1 MADIT
6 IADFGGLLSR
16 NDYNTAVNEA
26 FNPANY
32 FNVRATSKART
43 SVFNL
48 SPKITISDN
57 AVACGKYVIGEC
69 KAPSTLTVTAD
80 HAWSVNDPI
89 AECYDFHEVMDV
101 DYKKEI
107 LAEAILAE
115 GEKKAVNSFNDLL
128 KMNTGHEAVRIYK
141 TSNGIRQIASMV
153 QTLKREGYRNR
164 DMIILVADSFYTSM
178 SVNTDFGNPEAMA
191 NNKDVQDINIA
202 DYFMRKMG
210 VEVRPIDD
218 DMLNNGN
225 TNYGGEHIVMVGY
238 IKPITVYVEWCHK
251 PVNLV
256 DVVDSEYDNVFLRG
270 SGWTGLGC
278 ADTGAICV
286 AKVNGELID
295 GVNPHIDTTH
305 DGPNKQK
312 PSDKK

>member
-32 FNVRATSKART
+32 FNVKATSKART

-57 AVACGKYVIGEC
+57 AVACGKYTIGEC

-80 HAWSVNDPI
+80 HPWSVNDPI

-115 GEKKAVNSFNDLL
+115 GEKKAINSFNDLL
-128 KMNTGHEAVRIYK
+128 KMNAGHRAENINQ
-141 TSNGIRQIASMV
+141 TSEGIRKIAGMV
-153 QTLKREGYRNR
+153 QTLKKEGYRNR
-164 DMIILVADSFYTSM
+164 DMIILVGEQLYTSIALNLDLGTQHQFKT
-178 SVNTDFGNPEAMA
+178 VQEI
-191 NNKDVQDINIA
+191 DVA
-202 DYFMRKMG
+202 GYFMRTMG
-210 VEVRPIDD
+210 VEVRPIED

-225 TNYGGEHIVMVGY
+225 TDYDGERVVMVGY

-251 PVNLV
+251 PVDLV

-286 AKVNGELID
+286 AKANGEIFD
-295 GVNPHIDTTH
+295 GVKPHQDTTH
-305 DGPNKQK
+305 DGANTQK
-312 PSDKK
+312 PSKPKN

>member
-6 IADFGGLLSR
+6 IADFGGLLTR

-32 FNVRATSKART
+32 FNVKATSKART

-107 LAEAILAE
+107 LAEAIIAE
-115 GEKKAVNSFNDLL
+115 GEKKAINSFNDLL
-128 KMNTGHEAVRIYK
+128 KMNADHQADTVSAADEGVRK
-141 TSNGIRQIASMV
+141 IASMV

-164 DMIILVADSFYTSM
+164 DMIILVADSYYTSM
-178 SVNTDFGNPEAMA
+178 SLSLDLGNG
-191 NNKDVQDINIA
+191 NQVKDVQEIDVA
-202 DYFMRKMG
+202 GYFMRRMG
-210 VEVRPIDD
+210 VEVKPIDD

-225 TNYGGEHIVMVGY
+225 TNYQEEHVVMVGY
-238 IKPITVYVEWCHK
+238 IKPITVYVDWCKK
-251 PVNLV
+251 PVELV

-278 ADTGAICV
+278 ADTSAICV
-286 AKVNGELID
+286 VKAPGEIFG
-295 GVNPHIDTTH
+295 GVDPHQDPTH
-305 DGPNKQK
+305 DGPNKTK

>member
-1 MADIT
+1 MADTT

-32 FNVRATSKART
+32 FNVKATSKART

-115 GEKKAVNSFNDLL
+115 GEKKAINSFNDLL
-128 KMNTGHEAVRIYK
+128 KMNTDHQADTVNRASEGVFK
-141 TSNGIRQIASMV
+141 IASLV

-164 DMIILVADSFYTSM
+164 DMIILVAESYYTSM
-178 SVNTDFGNPEAMA
+178 SLNLDLGTQNQG
-191 NNKDVQDINIA
+191 KDVQEIDVA
-202 DYFMRKMG
+202 GYFMRRMG
-210 VEVRPIDD
+210 VEVKPIDD

-225 TNYGGEHIVMVGY
+225 TDYDGERVVMVGY
-238 IKPITVYVEWCHK
+238 IKPITVYVDWCNK
-251 PVNLV
+251 PVGLV

-286 AKVNGELID
+286 VKANGTIYD
-295 GVNPHIDTTH
+295 GVNVHQDPTH
-305 DGPNKQK
+305 DGPNKTK

>member
-1 MADIT
+1 MADT
-6 IADFGGLLSR
+6 TVADFGGLLSR

-32 FNVRATSKART
+32 FNVRATTKART

-57 AVACGKYVIGEC
+57 AVACGKYTIGEC
-69 KAPSTLTVTAD
+69 KAPSTLTITAD

-89 AECYDFHEVMDV
+89 AECYDFHELMDV
-101 DYKKEI
+101 DYKKEL
-107 LAEAILAE
+107 LADAAVAE
-115 GEKKAVNSFNDLL
+115 GEKKAINSFNDLL
-128 KMNTGHEAVRIYK
+128 KMNAGHRAVEVS
-141 TSNGIRQIASMV
+141 TVGEGIRTIASMV
-153 QTLKREGYRNR
+153 QTLKKEGYRNR
-164 DMIILVADSFYTSM
+164 DMIILVAESYYSQLTL
-178 SVNTDFGNPEAMA
+178 NADFGNEQQYSQQ
-191 NNKDVQDINIA
+191 KTIQEVDIA
-202 DYFMRKMG
+202 GYFMRAFG
-210 VEVRPIDD
+210 VEVKPIDD

-225 TNYGGEHIVMVGY
+225 TNYEGEHVIMVGY
-238 IKPITVYVEWCHK
+238 IKPITVYVEWCNK
-251 PVNLV
+251 PVSLV

-286 AKVNGELID
+286 AKATGAPMD
-295 GVNPHIDTTH
+295 GFAPHNDPSH
-305 DGPNKQK
+305 DGPNTTK

>member
-32 FNVRATSKART
+32 FNVKATSKART

-115 GEKKAVNSFNDLL
+115 GEKKAINSFNDLL
-128 KMNTGHEAVRIYK
+128 KMNTGHQADSVSQASEGVRK
-141 TSNGIRQIASMV
+141 IASMV

-164 DMIILVADSFYTSM
+164 DMIILVAESYYTSM
-178 SVNTDFGNPEAMA
+178 SLNLDLGPDNNP
-191 NNKDVQDINIA
+191 KDVQEVDVA
-202 DYFMRKMG
+202 GYFMRRMG
-210 VEVRPIDD
+210 VEVKPIDD

-225 TNYGGEHIVMVGY
+225 TNYHGEHVVMVGY
-238 IKPITVYVEWCHK
+238 IKPITVYVDWCKK
-251 PVNLV
+251 PVELV

-286 AKVNGELID
+286 VKASGGIYD
-295 GVNPHIDTTH
+295 GVNPHNDTTH
-305 DGPNKQK
+305 DGPNKTK

>member
-1 MADIT
+1 MADTT

-32 FNVRATSKART
+32 FNVKATSKART

-115 GEKKAVNSFNDLL
+115 GEKKAINSFNDLL
-128 KMNTGHEAVRIYK
+128 KMNADHQADTVYQASDGVRK
-141 TSNGIRQIASMV
+141 IASIV

-164 DMIILVADSFYTSM
+164 DMIILVADSYYTSM
-178 SVNTDFGNPEAMA
+178 SLNLDLGTQDNV
-191 NNKDVQDINIA
+191 KDVQEIDVA
-202 DYFMRKMG
+202 GYFMRRMG
-210 VEVRPIDD
+210 VEVKPIDD

-225 TNYGGEHIVMVGY
+225 TDYDGERVVMVGY
-238 IKPITVYVEWCHK
+238 IKPITVYVDWCNK
-251 PVNLV
+251 PVGLV

-286 AKVNGELID
+286 VKANGTIFD
-295 GVNPHIDTTH
+295 GVNPHQDATH
-305 DGPNKQK
+305 DGPNKTK
-312 PSDKK
+312 PSEKK

>member
-128 KMNTGHEAVRIYK
+128 KMNTDHEAVRIYQASK
-141 TSNGIRQIASMV
+141 GISQIASMV

-178 SVNTDFGNPEAMA
+178 SLNTDFGNIGADI
-191 NNKDVQDINIA
+191 NKKDVQDINIA

-225 TNYGGEHIVMVGY
+225 TNYEEDHVVMVGY

-286 AKVNGELID
+286 AKVNGTLTD
-295 GVNPHIDTTH
+295 GVNPHNDPTH
-305 DGPNKQK
+305 DGPKKQK